1 MKKSLFGLI
10 VLFILLTTYT
20 PKFNFIENSNLYI
33 QKIEIE
39 NTYIVRSDQIK
50 KNLRFLYKEN
60 LFFLNLKDIEKNLKQ
75 ESFVESFSIK
85 KIYPNTLK
93 IIIAEKKPIA
103 ILHNKKEKFYISNKG
118 DLIDFIDIKIYKDL
132 PTVFGNGES
141 FYSLYQDLQNIRFPL
156 ERIKSFYKV
165 GETHGLVLRLAESRV
180 EKRIE
185 QLIYPIESF
194 VSEFGGAL
202 GLFLGFSFLMI
213 WDLLSSSW
221 FKIRNCFYT
230 LENKEL

>member
-75 ESFVESFSIK
+75 ESFIESFSVK

-156 ERIKSFYKV
+156 ESIKSFYFFESGRWDLVMHDDKV
-165 GETHGLVLRLAESRV
+165 IKLPTRNYLSSLENFMLTKDNSNFNIY
-180 EKRIE
+180 KIFDYRIKD
-185 QLIYPIESF
+185 QLI
-194 VSEFGGAL
+194 L
-202 GLFLGFSFLMI
+202 
-213 WDLLSSSW
+213 
-221 FKIRNCFYT
+221 N
-230 LENKEL
+230 